1 MWETAERA
9 GIITANLMW
18 SVFPF
23 ALYFAWYSLK
33 QAWSL
38 VYILWRELYILS
50 TLGGKSVVLN
60 SKGCNDLNW
69 NTESLRS

>member
-18 SVFPF
+18 SVSPSASYF
-23 ALYFAWYSLK
+23 ALYSLD

-38 VYILWRELYILS
+38 VYILGHELYIFS
-50 TLGGKSVVLN
+50 TLGGKSVIF
-60 SKGCNDLNW
+60 K
-69 NTESLRS
+69 